1 MRICTLGFVV
11 LSLFV
16 FICPASRLQAQRRRA
31 VVSPEVHDNGRVT
44 FRLRAPEAKNVG
56 VNVQFARGLQPMT
69 KGESGVWSVT
79 LGPAEPDIY
88 SYSLTVDGLQIVDP
102 ANSWLKVWLRTAQNL
117 VEVTGKKPMFFSEQ
131 QVPHGT
137 VHRHRYRSKSLGVT
151 RGLYVYTPPGYET
164 DRDKKYPVLYLFH
177 GYGDDESAWTVVG
190 RAHVIADNL
199 LAHKKAGPL
208 IIVMPYGH
216 TPSSPPEMRSIGRY
230 KAFEKDLI
238 EDVIGYVEKSYRVR
252 ADQKNRA
259 VAGLSM
265 GGGQSLTVGLGN
277 LDTFGCVGAF
287 SSAIPR
293 EEELKKLPAEPK
305 SMNDKLNLLW
315 IGCGRKDFLFGAN
328 QKFLERLKTDGIDH
342 VAHITDGAHDWR
354 IWRRYLN
361 EFVPLLFKGTNED

>member
-1 MRICTLGFVV
+1 
-11 LSLFV
+11 
-16 FICPASRLQAQRRRA
+16 
-31 VVSPEVHDNGRVT
+31 VT
-44 FRLRAPEAKNVG
+44 FSLRAPDAESVG
-56 VNVQFARGLQPMT
+56 VKVQFAQGLKPMT
-69 KGESGVWSVT
+69 KDGSGVWSVT

-88 SYSLTVDGLQIVDP
+88 SYSFTVDGLQVVDP

-117 VEVTGKKPMFFSEQ
+117 VEVPGTKPMFFAEQ
-131 QVPHGT
+131 KVPHGT
-137 VHRHRYRSKSLGVT
+137 LHRHKYPSKSLGVT

-164 DRDKKYPVLYLFH
+164 NRTAKYPVLYLFH

-190 RAHVIADNL
+190 RANVIVDNL
-199 LAHKKAGPL
+199 IARKKAEPF

-216 TPSSPPEMRSIGRY
+216 TPSTPPEMRSIGRY

-252 ADQKNRA
+252 ANQESRA

-277 LDTFGCVGAF
+277 LDTFGWVGAF

-293 EEELKKLPAEPK
+293 NEEVKKLLAEPK
-305 SMNDKLNLLW
+305 SINDKLNLLW
-315 IGCGRKDFLFGAN
+315 IGCGRKDFLFDPN
-328 QKFLERLKTDGIDH
+328 QKFFGRLKAGGIEH
-342 VAHITDGAHDWR
+342 VAHISDGGHDWR

-361 EFVPLLFKGTNED
+361 EFVPLLFRGTQED